1 MIRYLLACL
10 CLISFSAFAEDYNYG
25 SSFSGGRY
33 DSASAACSA
42 SAPNVYPMPPNRGSQ
57 GSITS
62 NSGTSYYCN
71 VTTQFERD
79 GTWYDNDRTI
89 VVDRRGD
96 NCPEGA
102 TLDQAK
108 GTCQKPESSCTAK
121 KGTVKKSHW
130 LSSTDEP
137 SPVMSVDG
145 CAAELSSGTICKTAS
160 PKVFSC
166 SGTYTYTGDELKAG
180 DTGQG
185 SECTT
190 EACDQGDPQDTSTNE
205 PCIKQDTGA
214 GFTCTAKVEDSK
226 TGSTNCGTA
235 NGVVVCTPAVKPVK
249 TTITSQVN
257 QEQSANSDG
266 SLTTKNVTTTTKT
279 TCVADKCTE
288 TKYTTTTKGGT
299 TKDGMPTGDSTKCEG
314 TDCPSQTSGGGAGG
328 GNSQSGEAS
337 ASKDCSKPVVCKGD
351 IYQCAVLNQ
360 EFISMCSLKE
370 MPTSKDLGDLKASAD
385 KFAAA
390 QATNQQELD
399 QSANSVLNTF
409 KSAASTGGGSTSKC
423 LPDYN
428 FAVAGHSFDMR
439 FSSACETLA
448 GIRYAILAIA
458 YLLAIRRISMEL

>member
-1 MIRYLLACL
+1 MFRYLLACL
-10 CLISFSAFAEDYNYG
+10 ALGLFTISPFAFADAPYFYSNLYGKARHFDSVDSACQDGSAVYGYALSGTRKSGPYNWTCQTTQNGYDQ
-25 SSFSGGRY
+25 SFLGVEASGGTDCPNNGVY
-33 DSASAACSA
+33 NDVKGQCD
-42 SAPNVYPMPPNRGSQ
+42 APV
-57 GSITS
+57 S
-62 NSGTSYYCN
+62 NC
-71 VTTQFERD
+71 
-79 GTWYDNDRTI
+79 
-89 VVDRRGD
+89 
-96 NCPEGA
+96 EG
-102 TLDQAK
+102 
-108 GTCQKPESSCTAK
+108 K

-137 SPVMSVDG
+137 SAIMSVDG

-166 SGTYTYTGDELKAG
+166 SGTYTYTGEDLAPG
-180 DTGQG
+180 GGGTG

-190 EACDQGDPQDTSTNE
+190 DACDQDDPQDTSTNE

-257 QEQSANSDG
+257 QEQSANPDG

-299 TKDGMPTGDSTKCEG
+299 TKDGMPAGDSTKCEG
-314 TDCPSQTSGGGAGG
+314 KDCPSQTSGGGAGG
-328 GNSQSGEAS
+328 GNSQTGEAG

-370 MPTSKDLGDLKASAD
+370 LPTSKDLGDLKASAD

-390 QATNQQELD
+390 QVSNQQELD

-428 FAVAGHSFDMR
+428 FSVAGHSFDMR
-439 FSSACETLA
+439 FSAACETLA